1 MAQTIL
7 NVSVVDQNDSPA
19 FVGAPFAAQIDE
31 NQVNGSTVLK
41 LTATDQDAGDLLTFS
56 IAGSDHFA
64 LSSSGRI
71 TTTKILDFESVNTYT
86 LSISVSDGKTS
97 VTEAITISVR
107 DTNDSPV
114 FVNSPYA
121 VTLPENNASAVV
133 SAMSAIDDDSGDILT
148 FFLSGVGSGDFSI
161 LSSTGLVSLS
171 RALDYESKSSYVLNV
186 IVRDE
191 YGGQASSSLSVTVS
205 DENDAPSFVGTPYSV
220 SLDEDL
226 PVGTIVLQAS
236 AVDEDSSDI
245 LEYTLSGDNSTDFS
259 IAQNSGIITTAVS
272 LDYELV
278 SSYSLSVSVTDGIS
292 SVSQVITISIT
303 DKNDSPTFVAAPYSV
318 TVAEN
323 TTTSTLLTVSATD
336 KDKPDS
342 LNFLLLGFGSEFF
355 SLHPTSGVLALTT
368 ALDHEVTSL
377 YTLTVFLSD
386 NNGAVMTTSISV
398 SVSDVNDSPQFLG
411 TPYAATVSE
420 NLPSGSDVI
429 KIAANDAD
437 GDALSYSLSG
447 TDSGCFKI
455 FPSSGLIETS
465 KELDFEAVSSYSL
478 TVTVSDGKISI
489 STDLSI
495 SVINVNDAPY
505 VTNLP
510 ANVSL
515 FENDVTV
522 PVIDVN
528 ATDPDGDNITFG
540 LSGSGS
546 DDLVINPAT
555 GRITLS
561 KPLNYELQALYSL
574 TVRVSDGIGG
584 VAVASIT
591 VIVVDQNDVPVILGA
606 PHTTS
611 IDENV
616 NDGIVVYEVAVVDE
630 DTEDSFTFSISGKNS
645 NHFAISAAGVITST
659 QKLDFEAVSLYTL
672 IITVY
677 DGTETVNTTVTIF
690 VVDSNDPPQI
700 LNGPYTVTVDENDVS
715 ATVVNVTAVD
725 LDSGESHISL
735 YKHITVTKKN

>member
-133 SAMSAIDDDSGDILT
+133 SVMSAIDDDSGDILT

-259 IAQNSGIITTAVS
+259 ISQNSGIITTAVS

-278 SSYSLSVSVTDGIS
+278 SFYSLTVSVTDGKS

-342 LNFLLLGFGSEFF
+342 LNFLLLGSGSEFF

-386 NNGAVMTTSISV
+386 NNGAVTTTSISV

-489 STDLSI
+489 STDLAI

-510 ANVSL
+510 ASVSL

-677 DGTETVNTTVTIF
+677 DGTETVNTTLTIS

>member
-1 MAQTIL
+1 MLDYESLPFYLLTVIASDTNGGMAQTIL
-7 NVSVVDQNDSPA
+7 NVSVVDQNDLPA
-19 FVGAPFAAQIDE
+19 FVGTPFAAQIDE
-31 NQVNGSTVLK
+31 NKVSGSTVLK

-107 DTNDSPV
+107 DTNDSPM

-148 FFLSGVGSGDFSI
+148 FFLSGIGSGDFSI

-220 SLDEDL
+220 SLDEGL

-278 SSYSLSVSVTDGIS
+278 SSYSLTVSVTDGKS

-336 KDKPDS
+336 KDKRDS

-355 SLHPTSGVLALTT
+355 
-368 ALDHEVTSL
+368 
-377 YTLTVFLSD
+377 F
-386 NNGAVMTTSISV
+386 
-398 SVSDVNDSPQFLG
+398 F
-411 TPYAATVSE
+411 
-420 NLPSGSDVI
+420 
-429 KIAANDAD
+429 
-437 GDALSYSLSG
+437 
-447 TDSGCFKI
+447 
-455 FPSSGLIETS
+455 
-465 KELDFEAVSSYSL
+465 
-478 TVTVSDGKISI
+478 
-489 STDLSI
+489 
-495 SVINVNDAPY
+495 AP
-505 VTNLP
+505 
-510 ANVSL
+510 
-515 FENDVTV
+515 
-522 PVIDVN
+522 
-528 ATDPDGDNITFG
+528 NI
-540 LSGSGS
+540 
-546 DDLVINPAT
+546 
-555 GRITLS
+555 R
-561 KPLNYELQALYSL
+561 
-574 TVRVSDGIGG
+574 GIGF
-584 VAVASIT
+584 
-591 VIVVDQNDVPVILGA
+591 NY
-606 PHTTS
+606 
-611 IDENV
+611 
-616 NDGIVVYEVAVVDE
+616 GIGSRGD
-630 DTEDSFTFSISGKNS
+630 
-645 NHFAISAAGVITST
+645 
-659 QKLDFEAVSLYTL
+659 
-672 IITVY
+672 IIIY
-677 DGTETVNTTVTIF
+677 FNCLFI
-690 VVDSNDPPQI
+690 
-700 LNGPYTVTVDENDVS
+700 
-715 ATVVNVTAVD
+715 
-725 LDSGESHISL
+725 
-735 YKHITVTKKN
+735 

>member
-71 TTTKILDFESVNTYT
+71 TTTQILDFESVNTYT

-133 SAMSAIDDDSGDILT
+133 SVMSAIDDDSGDILT

-259 IAQNSGIITTAVS
+259 ISQNSGIITTAVS

-278 SSYSLSVSVTDGIS
+278 SFYSLTVSVTDGKS

-342 LNFLLLGFGSEFF
+342 LNFLLLGSGSEFF

-386 NNGAVMTTSISV
+386 NNGAVTTTSISV

-420 NLPSGSDVI
+420 NLPCGSDVI

-489 STDLSI
+489 STDLAI
-495 SVINVNDAPY
+495 SVINANDAPY

-677 DGTETVNTTVTIF
+677 DGTETVNTTLTIS

>member
-31 NQVNGSTVLK
+31 NQVSGSTVLK

-133 SAMSAIDDDSGDILT
+133 SATSAIDDDSGDILT

-278 SSYSLSVSVTDGIS
+278 SSYSLTVSVTDGKS
-292 SVSQVITISIT
+292 LVSQVITIRIT

-386 NNGAVMTTSISV
+386 NNGAVTTTSISV

-489 STDLSI
+489 STDLAI

-616 NDGIVVYEVAVVDE
+616 NDGIVVYEVSVVDE

-659 QKLDFEAVSLYTL
+659 QKLDFEAVSLHTL

-677 DGTETVNTTVTIF
+677 DGTETVNTTLTIS

-725 LDSGESHISL
+725 LDSGESHIWL

>member
-1 MAQTIL
+1 MIRQCF
-7 NVSVVDQNDSPA
+7 D
-19 FVGAPFAAQIDE
+19 
-31 NQVNGSTVLK
+31 
-41 LTATDQDAGDLLTFS
+41 
-56 IAGSDHFA
+56 
-64 LSSSGRI
+64 
-71 TTTKILDFESVNTYT
+71 
-86 LSISVSDGKTS
+86 
-97 VTEAITISVR
+97 
-107 DTNDSPV
+107 
-114 FVNSPYA
+114 NSPYA

-272 LDYELV
+272 IDYELV
-278 SSYSLSVSVTDGIS
+278 SSYSLTVSVTDGKS

-386 NNGAVMTTSISV
+386 NNGAVTTTSISV

-411 TPYAATVSE
+411 KPYAATVSE
-420 NLPSGSDVI
+420 NLPSGRDVI

-489 STDLSI
+489 STDLAI

-677 DGTETVNTTVTIF
+677 DGTETVNTTLTIS

-735 YKHITVTKKN
+735 YKHNRNEEKLNIAFLMTWLCSTLNLKFL

>member
-71 TTTKILDFESVNTYT
+71 TTTQILDFESVNTYT

-133 SAMSAIDDDSGDILT
+133 SVMSAIDDDSGDILT

-259 IAQNSGIITTAVS
+259 ISQNSGIITTAVS

-278 SSYSLSVSVTDGIS
+278 SFYSLTVSVTDGKS

-342 LNFLLLGFGSEFF
+342 LNFLLLGSGSEFF

-386 NNGAVMTTSISV
+386 NNGAVTTTSISV

-420 NLPSGSDVI
+420 NLPGGSDVI

-489 STDLSI
+489 STDLAI

-677 DGTETVNTTVTIF
+677 DGTETVNTTLTIS

>member
-1 MAQTIL
+1 M
-7 NVSVVDQNDSPA
+7 
-19 FVGAPFAAQIDE
+19 
-31 NQVNGSTVLK
+31 
-41 LTATDQDAGDLLTFS
+41 
-56 IAGSDHFA
+56 
-64 LSSSGRI
+64 
-71 TTTKILDFESVNTYT
+71 NTYT

-114 FVNSPYA
+114 LVNSPYA

-386 NNGAVMTTSISV
+386 NNGAVTTTSISV

-489 STDLSI
+489 STDLAI

-561 KPLNYELQALYSL
+561 KPLYYELQALYSL

-611 IDENV
+611 IDKNV

-677 DGTETVNTTVTIF
+677 DGTETVNTTLTIS

-735 YKHITVTKKN
+735 YKHNRNEEKLNIAFLMTWLCSTLNLKFL

>member
-31 NQVNGSTVLK
+31 NQVSGSTVLK

-64 LSSSGRI
+64 LTSSGRI

-133 SAMSAIDDDSGDILT
+133 SAMSAIDNDSGDILT
-148 FFLSGVGSGDFSI
+148 FFLSGIGSGDFSI

-278 SSYSLSVSVTDGIS
+278 SLYSLTVSVTDGKS

-342 LNFLLLGFGSEFF
+342 LNFLLFGFGSEFF

-386 NNGAVMTTSISV
+386 NNGAVTTTSISV

-420 NLPSGSDVI
+420 NLPSGRDVI

-489 STDLSI
+489 STDLAI

-677 DGTETVNTTVTIF
+677 DGTETVNTTLTIS

>member
-133 SAMSAIDDDSGDILT
+133 SVMSAIDDDSGDILT

-259 IAQNSGIITTAVS
+259 ISQNSGIITTAVS

-278 SSYSLSVSVTDGIS
+278 SFYSLTVSVTDGKS

-342 LNFLLLGFGSEFF
+342 LNFLLLGSGSEFF

-386 NNGAVMTTSISV
+386 NNGAVTTTSISV

-420 NLPSGSDVI
+420 NLPCGSDVI

-489 STDLSI
+489 STDLAI

-677 DGTETVNTTVTIF
+677 DGTETVNTTLTIS

>member
-1 MAQTIL
+1 M
-7 NVSVVDQNDSPA
+7 
-19 FVGAPFAAQIDE
+19 
-31 NQVNGSTVLK
+31 
-41 LTATDQDAGDLLTFS
+41 
-56 IAGSDHFA
+56 
-64 LSSSGRI
+64 
-71 TTTKILDFESVNTYT
+71 
-86 LSISVSDGKTS
+86 
-97 VTEAITISVR
+97 
-107 DTNDSPV
+107 
-114 FVNSPYA
+114 
-121 VTLPENNASAVV
+121 
-133 SAMSAIDDDSGDILT
+133 
-148 FFLSGVGSGDFSI
+148 
-161 LSSTGLVSLS
+161 
-171 RALDYESKSSYVLNV
+171 
-186 IVRDE
+186 
-191 YGGQASSSLSVTVS
+191 
-205 DENDAPSFVGTPYSV
+205 
-220 SLDEDL
+220 
-226 PVGTIVLQAS
+226 
-236 AVDEDSSDI
+236 
-245 LEYTLSGDNSTDFS
+245 
-259 IAQNSGIITTAVS
+259 ITTAVS

-278 SSYSLSVSVTDGIS
+278 SSYSLTVSVTDGKS

-355 SLHPTSGVLALTT
+355 SLHPISGVLALTT

-386 NNGAVMTTSISV
+386 NNGAVTTTSISV

-489 STDLSI
+489 STDLAI

-616 NDGIVVYEVAVVDE
+616 NDGIVVYEVTVVDE

-677 DGTETVNTTVTIF
+677 DGTETVNTTLTIS

-700 LNGPYTVTVDENDVS
+700 LNGPYTVTVDENDGS

-725 LDSGESHISL
+725 FDSGESHISL
-735 YKHITVTKKN
+735 YKRITVTKKN

>member
-71 TTTKILDFESVNTYT
+71 TTTQILDFESVNTYT
-86 LSISVSDGKTS
+86 LSISVSDGETS

-133 SAMSAIDDDSGDILT
+133 SVMSAIDDDSGDILT

-259 IAQNSGIITTAVS
+259 ISQNSGIITTAVS

-278 SSYSLSVSVTDGIS
+278 SFYSLTVSVTDGKS

-342 LNFLLLGFGSEFF
+342 LNFLLLGSGSEFF

-386 NNGAVMTTSISV
+386 NNGAVTTTSISV

-420 NLPSGSDVI
+420 NLPGGSDVI

-489 STDLSI
+489 STDLAI

-677 DGTETVNTTVTIF
+677 DGTETVNTTLTIS

>member
-7 NVSVVDQNDSPA
+7 NVSVIDQNDSPA

-86 LSISVSDGKTS
+86 LSISVSDGETS

-133 SAMSAIDDDSGDILT
+133 SVMSAIDDDSGDILT

-259 IAQNSGIITTAVS
+259 ISQNSGIITTAVS

-278 SSYSLSVSVTDGIS
+278 SFYSLTVSVTDGKS

-342 LNFLLLGFGSEFF
+342 LNFLLLGSGSEFF

-386 NNGAVMTTSISV
+386 NNGAVTTTSISV

-420 NLPSGSDVI
+420 NLPGGSDVI

-489 STDLSI
+489 STDLAI

-677 DGTETVNTTVTIF
+677 DGTETVNTTLTIS

>member
-31 NQVNGSTVLK
+31 NQVSGSTVLK

-64 LSSSGRI
+64 LTSSGRI

-303 DKNDSPTFVAAPYSV
+303 DKNDSPTFEAAPYSV

-386 NNGAVMTTSISV
+386 NNGAVTTTSISV
-398 SVSDVNDSPQFLG
+398 SVSDVNDFPQFLG

-447 TDSGCFKI
+447 TDSRCFKI

-489 STDLSI
+489 STDLAI

-540 LSGSGS
+540 LSGGGS

-677 DGTETVNTTVTIF
+677 DGTETVNTTLTIS

>member
-1 MAQTIL
+1 M
-7 NVSVVDQNDSPA
+7 
-19 FVGAPFAAQIDE
+19 
-31 NQVNGSTVLK
+31 
-41 LTATDQDAGDLLTFS
+41 
-56 IAGSDHFA
+56 
-64 LSSSGRI
+64 
-71 TTTKILDFESVNTYT
+71 
-86 LSISVSDGKTS
+86 
-97 VTEAITISVR
+97 
-107 DTNDSPV
+107 
-114 FVNSPYA
+114 
-121 VTLPENNASAVV
+121 
-133 SAMSAIDDDSGDILT
+133 
-148 FFLSGVGSGDFSI
+148 
-161 LSSTGLVSLS
+161 
-171 RALDYESKSSYVLNV
+171 
-186 IVRDE
+186 
-191 YGGQASSSLSVTVS
+191 
-205 DENDAPSFVGTPYSV
+205 
-220 SLDEDL
+220 
-226 PVGTIVLQAS
+226 
-236 AVDEDSSDI
+236 
-245 LEYTLSGDNSTDFS
+245 
-259 IAQNSGIITTAVS
+259 ITTAVS

-278 SSYSLSVSVTDGIS
+278 SSYSLTVSVTDGKS

-336 KDKPDS
+336 KDKPDI

-386 NNGAVMTTSISV
+386 NNGAVTTTSVSV

-478 TVTVSDGKISI
+478 TVTVSDGKINI
-489 STDLSI
+489 STDLAI

-677 DGTETVNTTVTIF
+677 DGTETVNTTMTIS

-700 LNGPYTVTVDENDVS
+700 LNGPYTVTVDENDGS

-725 LDSGESHISL
+725 FDSGESHISL
-735 YKHITVTKKN
+735 YKRITVTKKN

>member
-71 TTTKILDFESVNTYT
+71 TTTQILDFESVNTYT

-133 SAMSAIDDDSGDILT
+133 SVMSAIDDDSGDILT
-148 FFLSGVGSGDFSI
+148 FFLSGVDSGDFSI

-259 IAQNSGIITTAVS
+259 ISQNSGIITTAVS

-278 SSYSLSVSVTDGIS
+278 SFYSLTVSVTDGKS

-342 LNFLLLGFGSEFF
+342 LNFLLLGSGSEFF

-386 NNGAVMTTSISV
+386 NNGAVTTTSISV

-420 NLPSGSDVI
+420 NLPCGSDVI

-489 STDLSI
+489 STDLAI

-677 DGTETVNTTVTIF
+677 DGTETVNTTLTIS

>member
-19 FVGAPFAAQIDE
+19 FVGAPFAVQIDE
-31 NQVNGSTVLK
+31 NQVSGSTVLK

-148 FFLSGVGSGDFSI
+148 FFLSGIGSGDFSI
-161 LSSTGLVSLS
+161 LSSIGLVSLS

-226 PVGTIVLQAS
+226 PVGTIVLQAF

-259 IAQNSGIITTAVS
+259 IAQNSGMITTAVS

-278 SSYSLSVSVTDGIS
+278 SSHSLTVSVTDGKS

-336 KDKPDS
+336 KDKPDI

-386 NNGAVMTTSISV
+386 NNGAVTTTSISV

-478 TVTVSDGKISI
+478 TVTVSDGKINI
-489 STDLSI
+489 STDLAI

-677 DGTETVNTTVTIF
+677 DGTETVNTTMTIS

-700 LNGPYTVTVDENDVS
+700 LNGPYTVTVDENDGS

-735 YKHITVTKKN
+735 YKRITVTKKN

>member
-1 MAQTIL
+1 M
-7 NVSVVDQNDSPA
+7 
-19 FVGAPFAAQIDE
+19 
-31 NQVNGSTVLK
+31 
-41 LTATDQDAGDLLTFS
+41 
-56 IAGSDHFA
+56 
-64 LSSSGRI
+64 
-71 TTTKILDFESVNTYT
+71 
-86 LSISVSDGKTS
+86 
-97 VTEAITISVR
+97 
-107 DTNDSPV
+107 
-114 FVNSPYA
+114 
-121 VTLPENNASAVV
+121 
-133 SAMSAIDDDSGDILT
+133 
-148 FFLSGVGSGDFSI
+148 
-161 LSSTGLVSLS
+161 
-171 RALDYESKSSYVLNV
+171 
-186 IVRDE
+186 
-191 YGGQASSSLSVTVS
+191 
-205 DENDAPSFVGTPYSV
+205 
-220 SLDEDL
+220 
-226 PVGTIVLQAS
+226 
-236 AVDEDSSDI
+236 
-245 LEYTLSGDNSTDFS
+245 
-259 IAQNSGIITTAVS
+259 ITTAVS

-278 SSYSLSVSVTDGIS
+278 SSHSLTVSVTDGKS

-355 SLHPTSGVLALTT
+355 SLHPISGVLALTT

-386 NNGAVMTTSISV
+386 NNGAVTTTSISV

-489 STDLSI
+489 STDLAI

-561 KPLNYELQALYSL
+561 NPLNYELQALYSL

-591 VIVVDQNDVPVILGA
+591 VIVVDQNDVPVILGT

-677 DGTETVNTTVTIF
+677 DGTETVNTTLTIS

>member
-133 SAMSAIDDDSGDILT
+133 SVMSAIDDDSGDILT

-278 SSYSLSVSVTDGIS
+278 SFYSLTVSVTDGKS

-386 NNGAVMTTSISV
+386 NNGAVTTTSISV

>member
-71 TTTKILDFESVNTYT
+71 TTTQILDFESVNTYT

-133 SAMSAIDDDSGDILT
+133 SVMSAIDDDSGDILT
-148 FFLSGVGSGDFSI
+148 FFLSGVDSGDFSI

-259 IAQNSGIITTAVS
+259 ISQNSGIITTAVS

-278 SSYSLSVSVTDGIS
+278 SFYSLTVSVTDGKS

-342 LNFLLLGFGSEFF
+342 LNFLLLGSGSEFF

-386 NNGAVMTTSISV
+386 NNGAVTTTSISV

-420 NLPSGSDVI
+420 NLPCGSDVI

-489 STDLSI
+489 STDLAISI
-495 SVINVNDAPY
+495 INVNDAPY

-677 DGTETVNTTVTIF
+677 DGTETVNTTLTIS

>member
-31 NQVNGSTVLK
+31 NQVSGSIVLK

-133 SAMSAIDDDSGDILT
+133 SAMSAFDDDSGDILT

-278 SSYSLSVSVTDGIS
+278 SSYSLTVSVTDGKS

-386 NNGAVMTTSISV
+386 NNGAVTTTSISV

-489 STDLSI
+489 STDLAI

-677 DGTETVNTTVTIF
+677 DGTETVNTTLIIS

>member
-31 NQVNGSTVLK
+31 NKVSGSTVLK

-107 DTNDSPV
+107 DTNDSPM

-133 SAMSAIDDDSGDILT
+133 SATSAIDDDSGDILT

-278 SSYSLSVSVTDGIS
+278 SSYSLTVSVTDGKS

-386 NNGAVMTTSISV
+386 SNGAVTTTSISV

-489 STDLSI
+489 STDLAI
-495 SVINVNDAPY
+495 SVIDVNDAPY

-645 NHFAISAAGVITST
+645 NHFAISAPGVITST

-672 IITVY
+672 IITVF
-677 DGTETVNTTVTIF
+677 DGTETVNTTLTIS

-735 YKHITVTKKN
+735 YKHITVTKNN

>member
-19 FVGAPFAAQIDE
+19 FVGAPFEAQIDE
-31 NQVNGSTVLK
+31 NQVSGSTVLK

-56 IAGSDHFA
+56 IAGWDHFA
-64 LSSSGRI
+64 LTSSGRI

-386 NNGAVMTTSISV
+386 NNGAVTTTSISV

-420 NLPSGSDVI
+420 NLPSGRDVI

-465 KELDFEAVSSYSL
+465 KELEFEAVSSYSL

-489 STDLSI
+489 STDLAI

-659 QKLDFEAVSLYTL
+659 QKLDFEAVSFYTL

-677 DGTETVNTTVTIF
+677 DGTETVNTTLTIS

-735 YKHITVTKKN
+735 